1 MSRGRRSTLD
11 EMVVFSMSSAC
22 SGRTFRLVRCQDF
35 GFGRAHAIF
44 FLQDL
49 GRRAHHILSLKC
61 QELGATSSKRAAPP
75 SILYDIMAAAPR
87 SKIWRIVPYSHNFS
101 PRAGI
106 LTP

>member
-44 FLQDL
+44 FLA
-49 GRRAHHILSLKC
+49 GFGSKGPSNFILKM
-61 QELGATSSKRAAPP
+61 P
-75 SILYDIMAAAPR
+75 
-87 SKIWRIVPYSHNFS
+87 
-101 PRAGI
+101 GI
-106 LTP
+106 GGH